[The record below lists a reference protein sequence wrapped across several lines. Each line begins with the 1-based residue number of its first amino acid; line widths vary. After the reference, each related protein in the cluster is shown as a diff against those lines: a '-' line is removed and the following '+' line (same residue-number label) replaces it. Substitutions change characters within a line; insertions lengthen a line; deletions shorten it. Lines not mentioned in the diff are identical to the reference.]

1 MASSK
6 KRKRNAT
13 AKAARDDGPATKKA
27 HLASHSGKAVAATTS
42 VHVKHAI
49 LTQYFREVLTLRN
62 YVLSKLPDSSRI
74 RRRKIAAIG
83 IASSPQDEVSEVDRS
98 VGALL
103 DSTLVGL
110 AEQTKTI
117 PDNRWEQ
124 WTTFSQRGDES
135 YVTLSDGLAGAAFS
149 QSEVCHLKGYRL
161 EHH

>member
-1 MASSK
+1 MAVSK
-6 KRKRNAT
+6 KRKRIA
-13 AKAARDDGPATKKA
+13 AVKAACDDGPATKRL
-27 HLASHSGKAVAATTS
+27 HLASNTGKAAS

-49 LTQYFREVLTLRN
+49 LTQYFREVLTLRD

-74 RRRKIAAIG
+74 RTRKIAAIG
-83 IASSPQDEVSEVDRS
+83 VASSPQDEVSEVDRS

-149 QSEVCHLKGYRL
+149 QSEVCHKGAAYGGIVD
-161 EHH
+161 